1 MTTFW
6 IVTAIMLLVA
16 LAGLAWPLLR
26 KTAGDG
32 IDRNQQNLEIARER
46 LSELETENK
55 AAEISDEEF
64 QQVKTEVEKTLAD
77 ELQSE
82 DPQQKSSATAGALG
96 VAAIGVLLP
105 VLTLGLYFAIGSP
118 HLINGATAQ
127 QQVASGHGEG
137 AQQQSVEQM
146 VQDLAGRLKQ
156 EPENAEGWFLLGRS
170 LMSMGKYGDAVKA
183 FEVVDKLQPDN
194 PPVMLALAN
203 AVAMAQNGKIG
214 GRPEELVNRALEL
227 DPTSTTALWLAG
239 IAAEER
245 GDYELALEHWSKAEP
260 ALKPADQQELRAR
273 MQAAATKA
281 GVKLEF
287 AQPQQP
293 QPLPQI
299 AAQTS
304 PQTQPQP
311 EPQSQAPG
319 TAAIKVKVSL
329 DPALAGTLSPE
340 DTVFVFAKALN
351 GPPMPLAASRHKVKE
366 LPLEVTLDDSM
377 AMTPQSKLSSAEQV
391 GISAKISVSG
401 NATPQGSDF
410 VSATVTV
417 SSDSKEE
424 VTLVISQGRQVQ

>member
-6 IVTAIMLLVA
+6 IVTALMLLAA
-16 LAGLAWPLLR
+16 LAGLAWPLLK
-26 KTAGDG
+26 KTSGVG

-46 LSELETENK
+46 LSELEAEYK

-64 QQVKTEVEKTLAD
+64 QQVRTEVEKTLAD

-82 DPQQKSSATAGALG
+82 GTEQKSSATAGALG

-118 HLINGATAQ
+118 QLINGATAQ
-127 QQVASGHGEG
+127 QQVASGHGEAAG
-137 AQQQSVEQM
+137 QQSVEQM
-146 VQDLAGRLKQ
+146 VQDLAERLKQ

-170 LMSMGKYGDAVKA
+170 LMSMSKYDDAVKA

-214 GRPEELVNRALEL
+214 GRPEHLVNRALEL

-245 GDYELALEHWSKAEP
+245 GDYKLALLHWGKAEP
-260 ALKPADQQELRAR
+260 TLKPADQQELRTR
-273 MQAAATKA
+273 MQAAAAKA

-287 AQPQQP
+287 AQPQMQP

-299 AAQTS
+299 ASQAKPQAKPQAQT
-304 PQTQPQP
+304 
-311 EPQSQAPG
+311 QSQAPG
-319 TAAIKVKVSL
+319 KAAIKVKVSL
-329 DPALAGTLSPE
+329 DPALAGKLSPE
-340 DTVFVFAKALN
+340 DTVFVFAKAVN

-366 LPLEVTLDDSM
+366 LPLEVILDDSM
-377 AMTPQSKLSSAEQV
+377 AMTPQSKLSSAKQV
-391 GISAKISVSG
+391 NISAKISASG
-401 NATPQGSDF
+401 NATPQGSDLI
-410 VSATVTV
+410 SATVTV

-424 VTLVISQGRQVQ
+424 VTLVISQGR